1 MGLKNYL
8 VRLLTRQVDEA
19 APVVA
24 RQADEVAP
32 VVARTTDDAAALAA
46 ARRTADDVAAAIPG
60 LTSRFTSAV
69 GNFFSKPMTLGGIMT
84 FNLGLAATQFGIA
97 ATEVHTGGALSEAA
111 LRTVVST
118 TRAAIQSGAV
128 SAETLERHIDSIGA
142 VASVFNAIDK
152 SAQNAAVAGV
162 MLGFADQNSPEA
174 IAAGKNMATSWLLQ
188 PGNAAAILGKHML
201 RAQVIDDAIP
211 DRAAADRALA
221 ERLVDDIVHQSQVH
235 ALGSN
240 QVTRDDIKAHIAR
253 IMAEPNNPLGQV
265 FREGRV
271 ANGMRQ
277 MWPDLYQQPAVTA
290 PTATD
295 TRPGQQPNDFLARM
309 QGGLQNIST
318 QLGNIP
324 GLGWLGP
331 IFAAIAAIV
340 GFVRDMFNGNNSTAQ
355 TDNPNRLQALAAN
368 LGETPNLPR
377 VNHDG
382 TPADPITTTPEERR
396 TVIPGITPGMTVVA
410 P

>member
-1 MGLKNYL
+1 MGIKNYL

-46 ARRTADDVAAAIPG
+46 ARRTADDVVAAIPG

-97 ATEVHTGGALSEAA
+97 AVEVNTGGALSEAA

-128 SAETLERHIDSIGA
+128 NAETLERHIDGIGA
-142 VASVFNAIDK
+142 IASVFNAIDK

-174 IAAGKNMATSWLLQ
+174 IAAGKNMAASWLLQ

-221 ERLVDDIVHQSQVH
+221 ERFVDDIVRQSQVH
-235 ALGSN
+235 ALGDN

-253 IMAEPNNPLGQV
+253 VMAEPNNPLGQV

-277 MWPDLYQQPAVTA
+277 MWPDLYQQPAATQPAVT
-290 PTATD
+290 D
-295 TRPGQQPNDFLARM
+295 IRQPLDFVSRM
-309 QGGLQNIST
+309 QSGVENIAT

-324 GLGWLGP
+324 GLSWLAP
-331 IFAAIAAIV
+331 VFAAIAAII
-340 GFVRDMFNGNNSTAQ
+340 GAVRDMFTGNTTAQ
-355 TDNPNRLQALAAN
+355 TDNPDRLRALASN
-368 LGETPNLPR
+368 LGETVNMPR
-377 VNHDG
+377 VTHDG
-382 TPADPITTTPEERR
+382 VVADPITVTPDERR
-396 TVIPGITPGMTVVA
+396 VVTPGLAVA
-410 P
+410 APS